1 MIKFESIEYQNF
13 LSSGDKPTKIYLSD
27 HKTTLVVGSNG
38 AGKSTMLDALSF
50 TLFGK
55 AHRDIHKPQLVNSI
69 NQKKCLVTVEFS
81 IGTNKYEVI
90 RGIKPNKFEI
100 WRNGELLNQEAHARD
115 YQKLLENNILK
126 LNHKSFHQI
135 VVLGSSNFI
144 PFMQL
149 KARHRREVIEDLLD
163 IGIFTKMN
171 AVLREKLSTVRGEI
185 NYTNSQITVKK
196 EKIGLQEKHIKE
208 IKSIDDDNK
217 QAVQDEIDE
226 LQLQINGLGEKNN
239 ELREQLITEV
249 KDEDIT
255 ELRQKQN
262 ELNKFEGKITQK
274 LERYKS
280 EESFF
285 VENTTCPTCSQHLSE
300 EVKSSSLKR
309 IRGTLKELE
318 SGHKVLTDEIDN
330 VGDLFDKTQAELIRI
345 RNVGQEINT
354 NSNSITTLQGRIT
367 GLQEKLGQENDTTE
381 SEQYLNELYNQLNE
395 STREYAEYTEKL
407 SYATAVEELLRDGGI
422 KSKIIKQYLPVINK
436 LINQYLQV
444 LDFFVLFNID
454 EEFNETIRSRHRDDF
469 SYTSFSE
476 GEKSRIDLALMFTWR
491 QIARMKN
498 STNTNLLILD
508 ETFDSSLD
516 TDGVDN
522 LLKILATLDTDTN
535 TFIISHKTDV
545 LDGKFENK
553 LTFEKINNFSKLVSH

>member
-1 MIKFESIEYQNF
+1 
-13 LSSGDKPTKIYLSD
+13 
-27 HKTTLVVGSNG
+27 
-38 AGKSTMLDALSF
+38 
-50 TLFGK
+50 
-55 AHRDIHKPQLVNSI
+55 
-69 NQKKCLVTVEFS
+69 
-81 IGTNKYEVI
+81 
-90 RGIKPNKFEI
+90 
-100 WRNGELLNQEAHARD
+100 
-115 YQKLLENNILK
+115 
-126 LNHKSFHQI
+126 
-135 VVLGSSNFI
+135 
-144 PFMQL
+144 MQL

-285 VENTTCPTCSQHLSE
+285 VENTTCPTCSQDLSE

-354 NSNSITTLQGRIT
+354 NSNSITTLQGRIKS
-367 GLQEKLGQENDTTE
+367 LQENMQ
-381 SEQYLNELYNQLNE
+381 SIQ
-395 STREYAEYTEKL
+395 
-407 SYATAVEELLRDGGI
+407 
-422 KSKIIKQYLPVINK
+422 
-436 LINQYLQV
+436 
-444 LDFFVLFNID
+444 
-454 EEFNETIRSRHRDDF
+454 
-469 SYTSFSE
+469 
-476 GEKSRIDLALMFTWR
+476 
-491 QIARMKN
+491 KN
-498 STNTNLLILD
+498 
-508 ETFDSSLD
+508 
-516 TDGVDN
+516 
-522 LLKILATLDTDTN
+522 
-535 TFIISHKTDV
+535 
-545 LDGKFENK
+545 
-553 LTFEKINNFSKLVSH
+553 